1 MKSYLKIFLLILFI
15 NIPIKS
21 QAVEF
26 SAVGYSVLSGLTM
39 YNQMMDRE
47 NYQNGNPVYK
57 TYSENWHTLQTLET
71 LSLINYGIQIE
82 AVNNSDWLKNSV
94 DVLFLGSVRWI
105 VRDGVYQLLQGNNF
119 FYQSPK

>member
-1 MKSYLKIFLLILFI
+1 MLI
-15 NIPIKS
+15 IK
-21 QAVEF
+21 
-26 SAVGYSVLSGLTM
+26 
-39 YNQMMDRE
+39 
-47 NYQNGNPVYK
+47 
-57 TYSENWHTLQTLET
+57 T

-119 FYQSPK
+119 FYQSPNTMASFEHIGTPFVKITFFLIVATLTYLILPVLG